1 VPDEA
6 TAWRLLKDCI
16 RKLKLKRVEE
26 NLRVVRIKI
35 DRAIAEK
42 NNLLEEKLIKEYRD
56 LIQEEKNI
64 RGRD

>member
-1 VPDEA
+1 M
-6 TAWRLLKDCI
+6 
-16 RKLKLKRVEE
+16 
-26 NLRVVRIKI
+26 RIKI

-56 LIQEEKNI
+56 LIQEQKNI